1 MKQNFVK
8 MQGAGNDYLF
18 FDGFAQTISDPAD
31 LSVRLSPRGLS
42 VGGDGIILVLPP
54 ECEENDAKMRIF
66 NADGSEAEMC
76 GNGVRCVAK
85 FLYEERGVKKGTM
98 KIETLGGLKTVDVVV
113 EDGVVT
119 AARVA
124 MGKADFALS
133 AVTKTPDAEE
143 MIDRPVRVQDSTMR
157 LTALSV
163 GNPHAVSFW
172 EDIENLD
179 LPRIGPAVENHP
191 LFSERINAEFVR
203 VISPTSLDIRI
214 WERGSGETLACGTGV
229 SASVMAAV
237 RLGICKKDTR
247 VSVRVRGGKLAVEV
261 TDEGI
266 FLTGPC
272 VTVYH
277 GSVEA

>member
-1 MKQNFVK
+1 MKLNFVK

-18 FDGFAQTISDPAD
+18 FDGFRQTIENPAV
-31 LSVRLSPRGLS
+31 LSVKLSPRGLS
-42 VGGDGIILVLPP
+42 VGSDGIILVLPP
-54 ECEENDAKMRIF
+54 QDVENDAQMRIF

-85 FLYEERGVKKGTM
+85 FLYEERGLKKNRM
-98 KIETLGGLKTVDVVV
+98 RIETLGGLKVVDVMV
-113 EDGVVT
+113 EGGVVVS
-119 AARVA
+119 ARVA
-124 MGKADFALS
+124 IGVADFSLS
-133 AVTKTPDAEE
+133 AVTKTPDAPQ
-143 MIDRPVRVQDSTMR
+143 MIDRPVRVLESTVN

-172 EDIENLD
+172 DDIENLD
-179 LPRIGPAVENHP
+179 LSRIGPAVENHP

-229 SASVMAAV
+229 SASVAAAV

-247 VSVRVRGGKLAVEV
+247 VNVRVRGGLLAVEV
-261 TDEGI
+261 TDDGI

-272 VTVYH
+272 VTVYQ
-277 GSVEA
+277 GVVEA

>member
-1 MKQNFVK
+1 MKLNFVK

-18 FDGFAQTISDPAD
+18 FDGFETAVADPAA

-42 VGGDGIILVLPP
+42 VGSDGIILVLPP
-54 ECEENDAKMRIF
+54 ENKENDGRMRIF

-85 FLYEERGVKKGTM
+85 FLYEERGIRKTRM
-98 KIETLGGLKTVDVVV
+98 KIETLGGLKIVDLLL
-113 EDGVVT
+113 ESDKVT

-124 MGKADFALS
+124 MGRADFQLS
-133 AVTKTPDAEE
+133 AVTKTPDAPELV
-143 MIDRPVRVQDSTMR
+143 DRPVRVGESILN

-163 GNPHAVSFW
+163 GNPHAVTFLS
-172 EDIENLD
+172 DIENLD
-179 LPRIGPAVENHP
+179 LSRIGPAVENHP

-229 SASVMAAV
+229 TASVAAAV
-237 RLGICKKDTR
+237 RLGICPKGER
-247 VSVRVRGGKLAVEV
+247 VRVRVRGGVLYVEV
-261 TDEGI
+261 FDDQI
-266 FLTGPC
+266 YLTGPC
-272 VTVYH
+272 TTVYH
-277 GSVEA
+277 ATVEV

>member
-1 MKQNFVK
+1 MKFEFVK

-18 FDGFAQTISDPAD
+18 FDAFEQKIDDPSA

-42 VGGDGIILVLPP
+42 VGADGIILVLPP
-54 ECEENDAKMRIF
+54 ENADHDGKMRIF

-85 FLYEERGVKKGTM
+85 FLYEQRGVKKTTM
-98 KIETLGGLKTVDVVV
+98 KIETLGGLKLVDLVLEDDTVV
-113 EDGVVT
+113 

-133 AVTKTPDAEE
+133 SVTKTPDGED
-143 MIDRPVRVQDSTMR
+143 MIDRAVRVGDSVIN

-163 GNPHAVSFW
+163 GNPHAVSFYN
-172 EDIENLD
+172 DIENLD
-179 LPRIGPAVENHP
+179 LSRIGPAVENHA

-203 VISPTSLDIRI
+203 VVSPTSLDVRI

-229 SASVMAAV
+229 TASVAAAV
-237 RLGICKKDTR
+237 KLGICKKN
-247 VSVRVRGGKLAVEV
+247 VPVHVRVRGGLLTVEV
-261 TDEGI
+261 TDEGNY
-266 FLTGPC
+266 LTGPC
-272 VTVYH
+272 VTVYR
-277 GSVEA
+277 GTVEA

>member
-1 MKQNFVK
+1 MKLNFVK

-18 FDGFAQTISDPAD
+18 FDCFGQEISSPAE

-54 ECEENDAKMRIF
+54 VDSENDGRMRIF

-85 FLYEERGVKKGTM
+85 FLYEERGVKKDTL
-98 KIETLGGLKTVDVVV
+98 KIETLGGVKVVDVVV
-113 EDGVVT
+113 KEGVVQE
-119 AARVA
+119 ARVA
-124 MGKADFALS
+124 MGDADFALS
-133 AVTKTPDAEE
+133 AVTKTPDAPEL
-143 MIDRPVRVQDSTMR
+143 IDRPVRVLDSTIRM
-157 LTALSV
+157 TALSV

-172 EDIENLD
+172 EDVEGLD
-179 LPRIGPAVENHP
+179 LPRIGPAVENHA

-203 VISPTSLDIRI
+203 VNSPTSLDIRI

-229 SASVMAAV
+229 TASVAAAV
-237 RLGICKKDTR
+237 RLGICKKNTR
-247 VSVRVRGGKLAVEV
+247 VNVRVRGGLLAVEV
-261 TDEGI
+261 TDEGN

-272 VTVYH
+272 VTVYN
-277 GSVEA
+277 GTVEV

>member
-1 MKQNFVK
+1 MKLSFVK

-18 FDGFAQTISDPAD
+18 FDGFTQEIKDPAS

-42 VGGDGIILVLPP
+42 VGSDGIILVLPA
-54 ECEENDAKMRIF
+54 ESGDHDAKMRIF

-85 FLYEERGVKKGTM
+85 FLYEERGVKKDVL
-98 KIETLGGLKTVDVVV
+98 KIETLGGLKTVGVSV
-113 EDGVVT
+113 EDGRVT
-119 AARVA
+119 SARVA
-124 MGKADFALS
+124 MGEADFALS
-133 AVTKTPDAEE
+133 AVTKTPDAPEL
-143 MIDRPVRVQDSTMR
+143 IDRPVRVGESTMR

-229 SASVMAAV
+229 SASVAAAV
-237 RLGICKKDTR
+237 RLGICKKNTR
-247 VSVRVRGGKLAVEV
+247 VNVRVRGGLLAVEV
-261 TDEGI
+261 TDDGI

>member
-1 MKQNFVK
+1 MKLNFVK

-18 FDGFAQTISDPAD
+18 FDGFTQEIKDPAS

-42 VGGDGIILVLPP
+42 VGSDGIILVLPA
-54 ECEENDAKMRIF
+54 ESGDHDAKMRIF

-85 FLYEERGVKKGTM
+85 FLYEERGVKKDVL
-98 KIETLGGLKTVDVVV
+98 KIETLGGLKTVGVSV
-113 EDGVVT
+113 EDGRVT
-119 AARVA
+119 SARVA
-124 MGKADFALS
+124 MGEADFALS
-133 AVTKTPDAEE
+133 AVTKTPDAPEL
-143 MIDRPVRVQDSTMR
+143 IDRPVRVGESTMR

-229 SASVMAAV
+229 SASVAAAV
-237 RLGICKKDTR
+237 KLGICKKDTK
-247 VSVRVRGGKLAVEV
+247 VNVRVRGGLLVVEV
-261 TDEGI
+261 TDDGI

-277 GSVEA
+277 GSIEA

>member
-1 MKQNFVK
+1 MKLNFVK

-18 FDGFAQTISDPAD
+18 FDCFEQQIASPAA

-54 ECEENDAKMRIF
+54 EDAKNDAKMRIF

-85 FLYEERGVKKGTM
+85 FLCEERGVKKDTLL
-98 KIETLGGLKTVDVVV
+98 IETLGGLKTVDVFW
-113 EDGVVT
+113 EDGKVT
-119 AARVA
+119 SARVA
-124 MGKADFALS
+124 MGNADFALA
-133 AVTKTPDAEE
+133 AVTKTPDAPE

-203 VISPTSLDIRI
+203 VISPNSLDIRI

-229 SASVMAAV
+229 SASVAAAV
-237 RLGICKKDTR
+237 RLGICKKNTR
-247 VSVRVRGGKLAVEV
+247 VGVRVRGGLLAVEV
-261 TDEGI
+261 TDDGI

-272 VTVYH
+272 TTVYH
-277 GSVEA
+277 GFVEA

>member
-1 MKQNFVK
+1 MKLNFVK

-18 FDGFAQTISDPAD
+18 FDGFTQEIKDPAS

-42 VGGDGIILVLPP
+42 VGSDGIILVLPA
-54 ECEENDAKMRIF
+54 ESGDHDAKMRIF

-85 FLYEERGVKKGTM
+85 FLYEERGVKKDVL
-98 KIETLGGLKTVDVVV
+98 KIETLGGLKTVGVSV
-113 EDGVVT
+113 EDGRVT
-119 AARVA
+119 SARVA
-124 MGKADFALS
+124 MGEADFALS
-133 AVTKTPDAEE
+133 AVTKTPDAPEL
-143 MIDRPVRVQDSTMR
+143 IDRPVRVGESTMR

-229 SASVMAAV
+229 SASVAAAV
-237 RLGICKKDTR
+237 KLGICKKDTK
-247 VSVRVRGGKLAVEV
+247 VNVRVRGGLLAVEV
-261 TDEGI
+261 TDDGI
-266 FLTGPC
+266 FLTGRF